1 MPEKLY
7 IYAVRGLGLLQHV
20 GVDSASN
27 KPKVQ
32 LKVKS
37 HTNADV
43 VKPKFSPSRTKKVPE
58 KFPRYGHGILL
69 AGAAL
74 ARGNRHNGC
83 RYSAKEYLL
92 AGAILTSFSPISYT
106 ASDSLEGLRSYT
118 LTTTLEAVN
127 AIHTP
132 LLQDWRCPRLAQLD

>member
-27 KPKVQ
+27 KPKVI

-58 KFPRYGHGILL
+58 IRPRHLVGRGRRGPGELSQRLSLL
-69 AGAAL
+69 
-74 ARGNRHNGC
+74 R
-83 RYSAKEYLL
+83 
-92 AGAILTSFSPISYT
+92 
-106 ASDSLEGLRSYT
+106 
-118 LTTTLEAVN
+118 
-127 AIHTP
+127 
-132 LLQDWRCPRLAQLD
+132 